1 MDSHLHRARDDCD
14 AKQLVEPTGPE
25 EALARQMTHQWGS
38 LAPLTKRLGMVTMIY
53 MENERDDWRRW
64 KGGKTCKLLRQSGL
78 RTQTSQTEVFRG
90 KWVHAKYKNGACQH
104 LSSIQDRAVLRAIHV
119 HGVGPTQQDGHP
131 LRCQGQVDDHQQQQ
145 GGVERHCSNQRS
157 EQTVSSFSQGPSN
170 PDAKQCHQ

>member
-64 KGGKTCKLLRQSGL
+64 KRGKTCKLL
-78 RTQTSQTEVFRG
+78 EV
-90 KWVHAKYKNGACQH
+90 GAC
-104 LSSIQDRAVLRAIHV
+104 
-119 HGVGPTQQDGHP
+119 
-131 LRCQGQVDDHQQQQ
+131 
-145 GGVERHCSNQRS
+145 
-157 EQTVSSFSQGPSN
+157 
-170 PDAKQCHQ
+170 